1 MKYIIIIW
9 IIFICLYHYF
19 IQNGIE
25 KIFNQ
30 TYFNYDSVKRPLK
43 KCENDIYKTVE
54 CIGMPSGQSE
64 IITILSCLLYY
75 YNFINLPI
83 CISLIIIVSIQR
95 IITDMHTLPQVT
107 VGFIL
112 GFIYSYLY
120 ITLNG
125 WYSSIIILFIGLIL
139 IFLIIHKID
148 KYVYGPIPDWVD
160 KDMLSSIYKKQDSPW
175 YSKIS
180 HILANSY
187 LHERTFMSWN
197 DIRYY
202 YI

>member
-1 MKYIIIIW
+1 M
-9 IIFICLYHYF
+9 YF
-19 IQNGIE
+19 
-25 KIFNQ
+25 
-30 TYFNYDSVKRPLK
+30 
-43 KCENDIYKTVE
+43 
-54 CIGMPSGQSE
+54 
-64 IITILSCLLYY
+64 
-75 YNFINLPI
+75 
-83 CISLIIIVSIQR
+83 IQR

-175 YSKIS
+175 YSKIL

-187 LHERTFMSWN
+187 LHARTFMSWKDVIIYKIQESGIKYDAVVGIKTGGAIISDYKVKLTRSEYKCNKKPNDMFN
-197 DIRYY
+197 DIYKNYGDYAICKGIDNNLKGYNIILIDELVGSRTTMENM
-202 YI
+202 IKK